1 MATLLVLLELEVFVI
16 HDLVLRL
23 GASMVPFTHS

>member
-1 MATLLVLLELEVFVI
+1 MATLLVHLEVFVI